1 MSEDSTDD
9 MPALSISTPRIA
21 HEFPLAHSL
30 FNQHGSVETTVR
42 GQVASQGRELVQDI
56 ERLARELSAGR
67 RLNSQTAL
75 PRAIIDAAMPRIV
88 IRNSTDSEEIAT
100 RRQAELR
107 RQVSGLRDQRTP
119 ISSAPPD
126 QIPTSREPNSSVP
139 YHVSRLPEITY
150 REQHEQEFERS
161 LEYVHVQR
169 KILKALRKHDT
180 VLTARDA
187 YNWTKAI
194 VPEGQQPEPLQA
206 LRLCYYMRSL
216 GYDTFA
222 NITSVYDPSSTA
234 VPASLYL
241 MVVNPESETRGLAH
255 DHLYWVQNISSGHVM
270 TKPYNLFR
278 EETHDSTRRHALL
291 TVPDLGGS
299 FRATMAAQISER

>member
-1 MSEDSTDD
+1 
-9 MPALSISTPRIA
+9 MPALLNSTPRIA

-42 GQVASQGRELVQDI
+42 SQVASRGRELVQDI

-75 PRAIIDAAMPRIV
+75 PRVFSDATMQRIV
-88 IRNSTDSEEIAT
+88 IHNSTDSEEIA
-100 RRQAELR
+100 RR
-107 RQVSGLRDQRTP
+107 RQVELRGQLSSLSGQRA
-119 ISSAPPD
+119 SMSRAPPD
-126 QIPTSREPNSSVP
+126 QIPTSREPNISVRD
-139 YHVSRLPEITY
+139 HGSRLPEITY

-169 KILKALRKHDT
+169 KILKALWKNDT
-180 VLTARDA
+180 VLAARDA
-187 YNWTKAI
+187 YKWTKAI
-194 VPEGQQPEPLQA
+194 VPQGQQPEPLQA

-222 NITSVYDPSSTA
+222 NITSIYDAST
-234 VPASLYL
+234 LCL
-241 MVVNPESETRGLAH
+241 LVVNPESETRGLDH
-255 DHLYWVQNISSGHVM
+255 DHLYWVQDISSGHVM
-270 TKPYNLFR
+270 SKPYTLLR
-278 EETHDSTRRHALL
+278 EETYDSTRRHPLL

-299 FRATMAAQISER
+299 FRAAMAAQIRER